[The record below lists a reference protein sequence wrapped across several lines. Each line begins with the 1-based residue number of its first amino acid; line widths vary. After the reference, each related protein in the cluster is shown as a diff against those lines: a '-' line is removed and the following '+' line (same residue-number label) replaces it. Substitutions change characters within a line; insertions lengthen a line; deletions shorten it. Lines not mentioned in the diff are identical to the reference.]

1 MCKTDSLIDIHFE
14 DVRHCDVGFQ
24 NHNNKMEHFSDKISK
39 GATFLYTPFAF
50 SVKVFNK
57 IGDILEQRN

>member
-1 MCKTDSLIDIHFE
+1 
-14 DVRHCDVGFQ
+14 
-24 NHNNKMEHFSDKISK
+24 MEHFSDKISK